1 MSLDQESRKAI
12 VDYRMERAY
21 QALEEARSTVK
32 NGFLNLAAN
41 RLYYALY
48 YAASALLIS
57 KGIPTKTHAGIMT
70 QFHLHL
76 VKTGIVSID
85 DGKLFRTMYNLRQ
98 ESDYEDFI
106 EVHIEDIDE
115 LMPKVVDLVEK
126 LKNLIDKP

>member
-76 VKTGIVSID
+76 VKTNTVSID

-126 LKNLIDKP
+126 LKNLIDKS

>member
-12 VDYRMERAY
+12 VDYRLERAY

-76 VKTGIVSID
+76 VKTSIVSID

-106 EVHIEDIDE
+106 EVHAEDIDE

>member
-12 VDYRMERAY
+12 VEYRIERSL
-21 QALEEARSTVK
+21 QALEEAQSTVE

-41 RLYYALY
+41 RLYYTLY

-57 KGIPTKTHAGIMT
+57 KGIPTKTHAGIMA

-76 VKTGIVSID
+76 VKTGILSID
-85 DGKLFRTMYNLRQ
+85 DGKLFRTLYNLRQ

-115 LMPKVVDLVEK
+115 LMPKVVELVEK
-126 LKNLIDKP
+126 LKNLIDKS

>member
-12 VDYRMERAY
+12 VDYRIERAY
-21 QALEEARSTVK
+21 QALEEAHSTMK
-32 NGFLNLAAN
+32 DGFLNLAAN

-76 VKTGIVSID
+76 VKTSIVSID

-98 ESDYEDFI
+98 EGEDFI
-106 EVHIEDIDE
+106 EVSREDIDE
-115 LMPKVVDLVEK
+115 FTPKVMRLVDK
-126 LKNLIDKP
+126 LKGLIDKTL

>member
-76 VKTGIVSID
+76 VKTDIVSID

-106 EVHIEDIDE
+106 EVHAEDIDE
-115 LMPKVVDLVEK
+115 FMPKVVDLVEK
-126 LKNLIDKP
+126 LKSLIDKS